1 MLDIIKRQK
10 TKLEEKKQKLNN
22 SLAILKEWEAY
33 ENKRYAVIEKF
44 RELLN
49 WPIPDIKFE
58 ASSNSL
64 TVLKKRYL
72 KKDENGNILETPE
85 KRLWDTAVYV
95 SMGRAVADPK
105 ETSDAI
111 FKRAEKYFKAMAA
124 RDFMPNSP
132 TLMNA
137 GKELGQLSACFVLP
151 VEDDTESIFD
161 GVKNTALIHKSG
173 GGTGFSFSR
182 IRPKNDKVV
191 STNGV
196 ASGPVSFMRV
206 FDAATEEIKQGG
218 TRRGANMGILHVTH
232 PDILEFIECKRT
244 GGINNFN
251 ISVGI
256 TEEFMR
262 LAEEGKEYDLIN
274 PKTKEVVGKLN
285 AAEVLNKI
293 IEGAWRNGE
302 PGIVFIDR
310 LNKDNPTP
318 NLGAIESTN
327 PCGEQPLLPYES
339 CNLGSIN
346 LTNFVRGNSID
357 FERLKEITRLA
368 VEFLNDVID
377 INFYPL
383 PQIWEMT
390 VRNRKIGLGVMGL
403 ADMFARLG
411 IKYDSEKAL
420 ETAERVMEAIH
431 SAGWEMSRKMA
442 EKYGEFPNFKGSIFD
457 ERKEKPSRNATITTI
472 APTGTISIIAGV
484 SSGIEPFFAIS
495 FVRKQVL
502 DGAPMLENNPE
513 FVGIAREKGFYSE
526 ELMQEI
532 AKTGKVAGNPNVP
545 KEIQNVFVTALE
557 ISPEWHIRMQAVFQ
571 KYTDNAVS
579 KTVNFA
585 ESATKEDIIEAYRL
599 AYKLGC
605 KGVTVYRDKS
615 RQAQVLNVGEQKAAG
630 TIDMKITELNALR
643 RIAYGEKDAEKRGK
657 VLPAFI
663 IKEPVGSEEKIYC
676 TLAYR
681 MGKVWEIF
689 TSSKTFDAT
698 TYELI
703 KTNAIHISRRLQ
715 GGENP
720 LEIADDLI
728 GTPGPAQGHDKFG
741 TNLSTSDAVGRSIAM
756 DRFKGLEDFDKK
768 LAEAMIDLEILLLRG
783 LISTYNKRVEKAELI
798 ADYATKL
805 NGQGKRF
812 LMQMTLPAGGMP
824 RKPCPGCGSTAY
836 TTMMR
841 EGCEFNT
848 CCYYSPK
855 CS

>member
-1 MLDIIKRQK
+1 MERFKD
-10 TKLEEKKQKLNN
+10 
-22 SLAILKEWEAY
+22 
-33 ENKRYAVIEKF
+33 
-44 RELLN
+44 LLN
-49 WPIPDIKFE
+49 WPIPDIRFE
-58 ASSNSL
+58 ASENSM
-64 TVLKKRYL
+64 TVLQKRYL
-72 KKDENGNILETPE
+72 RKDEKGNIIETPE
-85 KRLWDTAVYV
+85 KRLWDVAAYV
-95 SMGRAVADPK
+95 AMGRAVVDQK
-105 ETSDAI
+105 ENGDTI
-111 FKRAEKYFKAMAA
+111 FKRAEKYFKAIMAK
-124 RDFMPNSP
+124 DFLPNSP

-151 VEDDTESIFD
+151 VGDNTEAIFD

-182 IRPKNDKVV
+182 LRPKNDIVS

-218 TRRGANMGILHVTH
+218 TRRGANMGILNVNH
-232 PDILEFIECKRT
+232 PDILEFIDCKKT

-256 TEEFMR
+256 TEEFMK
-262 LAEEGKEYDLIN
+262 LAEEGKEYELIS
-274 PKTKEVVGKLN
+274 PRTKEMVQKLN
-285 AAEVLNKI
+285 AADVLNKI

-318 NLGAIESTN
+318 RIGAIESTN

-346 LTNFVRGNSID
+346 LANFVKGSSID
-357 FERLKEITRLA
+357 FERLKEVTRLA
-368 VEFLNDVID
+368 VEFMNDIID

-383 PQIWEMT
+383 PEIWKMST
-390 VRNRKIGLGVMGL
+390 GNRKMGLGIMGL
-403 ADMFARLG
+403 ADMFVRLG
-411 IKYDSEKAL
+411 IKYDSDNAI
-420 ETAERVMEAIH
+420 ETAEKIMETIH
-431 SAGWEMSRKMA
+431 KTGWEMSRNMA
-442 EKYGEFPNFKGSIFD
+442 EKYGAFPNFRGSLFD
-457 ERKEKPSRNATITTI
+457 ERGEKPARNATITTI
-472 APTGTISIIAGV
+472 APTGTISIIAGA

-495 FVRKQVL
+495 YVRKQVL

-513 FVGIAREKGFYSE
+513 FVRIAKENGFYSD

-532 AKTGKVAGNPNVP
+532 AQTGKVRGNSKVP
-545 KEIQNVFVTALE
+545 VNIQEIFPTALE
-557 ISPEWHIRMQAVFQ
+557 IKPEWHIRMQAAFQ

-585 ESATKEDIIEAYRL
+585 EGATKEDIIEAYRL
-599 AYKLGC
+599 AYELNC

-615 RQAQVLNVGEQKAAG
+615 RQIQVLNVGEAKPANN
-630 TIDMKITELNALR
+630 TEMKIAELNALR
-643 RIAYGEKDAEKRGK
+643 KIAYGEKDAERRGK
-657 VLPAFI
+657 ILPALI
-663 IKEPVGSEEKIYC
+663 IKEPVGTGEKIYC

-681 MGKVWEIF
+681 VGKTWEIF

-715 GGENP
+715 VGENP
-720 LEIADDLI
+720 VEIAEDLI
-728 GTPGPAQGHDKFG
+728 GTPGAGQGHDKFG
-741 TNLSTSDAVGRSIAM
+741 TNLSTSDAVGHSIAM

-768 LAEAMIDLEILLLRG
+768 LADAMIELEILLLRG
-783 LISTYNKRVEKAELI
+783 LIATYNKKVEKAELI

-805 NGQGKRF
+805 NGQGKR
-812 LMQMTLPAGGMP
+812 LMQMTLPMGTMP
-824 RKPCPGCGSTAY
+824 RKPCPSCGSTTY